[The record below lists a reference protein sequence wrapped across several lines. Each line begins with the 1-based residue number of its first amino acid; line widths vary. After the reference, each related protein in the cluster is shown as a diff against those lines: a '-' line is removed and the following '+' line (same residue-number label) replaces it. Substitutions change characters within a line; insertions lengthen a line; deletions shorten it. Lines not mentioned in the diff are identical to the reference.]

1 MNHRGTYR
9 VYFLGIGGIGM
20 SALARYYHHQ
30 GAEVS
35 GYDRTPSPLTRQ
47 LEDEG
52 MAIHYEDNPALLPA
66 LIDKVI
72 YTPAVPNDLKEIAEI
87 RRRGL
92 VMTKR
97 AVALGEISKN
107 HFTIAVAGT
116 HGKTTTTAM
125 TAHILHVCGHDTTAF
140 IGGIANNF
148 NSNLLLGRGAESTLV
163 VEADEFD
170 RSFLQLA
177 PNVSVINAIDAD
189 HLDIYGDR
197 QHLVESFNA
206 FAQLTEGPVIVKEG
220 LEIKAHDVLRFGFG
234 EHCDYRAAILKT
246 EEGITDFSITAEGV
260 TTLVTLPL
268 AGNHNVLNAT
278 AAFAAARQIGLPSEA
293 IAQAL
298 STFKGVQRRFDVHIR
313 TKKYIYID
321 DYAHHPEEIKSCLSA
336 IRASF
341 PNRRITL
348 VFQPHLFTRTRDFME
363 EFAESLAMADNL
375 ILLDIYPAREKPIE
389 GITSQ
394 ALLEKVNLKDK
405 SLCPKEQ
412 LLEVIAERK
421 PELLVTMGAGNI
433 DRFVEPLKTMMEQ
446 W

>member
-1 MNHRGTYR
+1 MKSEKHI
-9 VYFLGIGGIGM
+9 YFLGIGGIGM
-20 SALARYYHHQ
+20 SALARYYHSQ

-35 GYDRTPSPLTRQ
+35 GYDLTPSPLTKQ

-52 MAIHYEDNPALLPA
+52 MAIHYEDNPNLLPA
-66 LIDKVI
+66 LIDKVV
-72 YTPAVPNDLKEIAEI
+72 YTPAVPADLREIAEI
-87 RRRGL
+87 KRRGIP
-92 VMTKR
+92 MMKR
-97 AVALGEISKN
+97 AAALGEISKH

-125 TAHILHVCGHDTTAF
+125 TAHILHACGRNTTAF
-140 IGGIANNF
+140 IGGIAKNF
-148 NSNLLLGRGAESTLV
+148 DSNLLLGKGHESTLV

-170 RSFLQLA
+170 RSFLQLH
-177 PNVSVINAIDAD
+177 PEVSVINAIDAD

-197 QHLVESFNA
+197 QHLVASFND
-206 FAQLTEGPVIVKEG
+206 FAQLTENVVIVKEA
-220 LEIKAHDVLRFGFG
+220 LDIQAKHLLHFGFG
-234 EHCDYRAAILKT
+234 ETCDYRARIINSANGLT
-246 EEGITDFSITAEGV
+246 EFTIEVEGRVTSIH
-260 TTLVTLPL
+260 LPM

-278 AAFAAARQIGLPSEA
+278 AAFAAARQIGLHPDE

-298 STFKGVQRRFDVHIR
+298 STFQGVKRRFDVQVRNENH
-313 TKKYIYID
+313 IYID

-341 PNRRITL
+341 PTKKMTL

-394 ALLEKVNLKDK
+394 ALLEKVRINNK
-405 SLCPKEQ
+405 SLCPKEN
-412 LLEVIAERK
+412 LLEVIAKRK

-433 DRFVEPLKTMMEQ
+433 DRFVEPLKTMISQ

>member
-1 MNHRGTYR
+1 MKSEKHI
-9 VYFLGIGGIGM
+9 YFLGIGGIGM

-35 GYDRTPSPLTRQ
+35 GYDRTPSPLTKQ

-52 MAIHYEDNPALLPA
+52 MAIHYEDNPDLLPA
-66 LIDKVI
+66 LIDKVV
-72 YTPAVPNDLKEIAEI
+72 YTPAVPVDLKEIAELK
-87 RRRGL
+87 RRGL
-92 VMTKR
+92 SLTKR
-97 AVALGEISKN
+97 AVALGEISKA
-107 HFTIAVAGT
+107 HLTIAVAGT

-125 TAHILHVCGHDTTAF
+125 TAHILNACGRDTTAF

-148 NSNLLLGRGAESTLV
+148 NSNLLLGSGPESTLV

-170 RSFLQLA
+170 RSFLQLE

-197 QHLVESFNA
+197 QHLVDSFNS
-206 FAQLTEGPVIVKEG
+206 FAQLTQGPVIVKEG
-220 LEIKAHDVLRFGFG
+220 LDVKASNIIRFGFG
-234 EHCDYRAAILKT
+234 EQCDYRAEILKT
-246 EEGITDFSITAEGV
+246 EEGITDFTITAEGV
-260 TTLVTLPL
+260 TTHVTLPL
-268 AGNHNVLNAT
+268 AGNHNVMNAT
-278 AAFAAARQIGLPSEA
+278 AAFAAARQIELEPEA

-298 STFKGVQRRFDVHIR
+298 ATFQGVKRRFDVQIR

-341 PNRRITL
+341 PSRQITL

-363 EFAESLAMADNL
+363 EFAASLAMADNL

-394 ALLEKVNLKDK
+394 ALLEKVNLKNK
-405 SLCPKEQ
+405 SLCPKEH

-433 DRFVEPLKTMMEQ
+433 DRFVEPLKTMISQ

>member
-1 MNHRGTYR
+1 MKREGMKNI
-9 VYFLGIGGIGM
+9 YFLGIGGIGM

-30 GAEVS
+30 GAVVS
-35 GYDRTPSPLTRQ
+35 GYDRTPSPLTQQ

-52 MAIHYEDNPALLPA
+52 MAIHYEDKPELLPA
-66 LIDKVI
+66 LIDKVV
-72 YTPAVPNDLKEIAEI
+72 YTPAVPNDLKEIAELQ
-87 RRRGL
+87 RRGL
-92 VMTKR
+92 TLTKR
-97 AVALGEISKN
+97 AVALGEISKA

-125 TAHILHVCGHDTTAF
+125 TAHILHACGHDTTAF

-148 NSNLLLGRGAESTLV
+148 NSNLLLGSGPESTLV

-177 PNVSVINAIDAD
+177 PNISIVNAIDAD

-197 QHLVESFNA
+197 QHLVDSFNA
-206 FAQLTEGPVIVKEG
+206 FVQLTDRAVLVKEG
-220 LEIKAHDVLRFGFG
+220 LDLSAPNMLRFGFG
-234 EHCDYRAAILKT
+234 ASNDYKAEILKS
-246 EEGITDFSITAEGV
+246 EEGITDFTVTANGI
-260 TTLVTLPL
+260 TTLVRLPL
-268 AGNHNVLNAT
+268 AGHHNVLNAT
-278 AAFAAARQIGLPSEA
+278 AAFAAATQIGLQPEA

-298 STFKGVQRRFDVHIR
+298 ASFKGVKRRFDVQVR

-341 PNRRITL
+341 PNRKITL

-363 EFAESLAMADNL
+363 EFAQSLAMADNL
-375 ILLDIYPAREKPIE
+375 ILLDIYPARELPIE

-394 ALLEKVNLKDK
+394 ALMEKVNLKDK

-412 LLEVIAERK
+412 LLERIAKCK

-433 DRFVEPLKTMMEQ
+433 DRFVEPLKKMMSQ

>member
-1 MNHRGTYR
+1 MKSEKHI
-9 VYFLGIGGIGM
+9 YFLGIGGIGM

-35 GYDRTPSPLTRQ
+35 GYDRTPSPLTKQ

-52 MAIHYEDNPALLPA
+52 MAIHYEDNPDLLPA

-72 YTPAVPNDLKEIAEI
+72 YTPAVPADLKEIAELK
-87 RRRGL
+87 RRGL
-92 VMTKR
+92 ALTKR
-97 AVALGEISKN
+97 AVALGEISKA

-125 TAHILHVCGHDTTAF
+125 TAHILHECGQDTTAF

-148 NSNLLLGRGAESTLV
+148 DSNLLLGSGVDSTLV

-177 PNVSVINAIDAD
+177 PNVSVVNAIDAD

-197 QHLVESFNA
+197 QHLVDSFNS
-206 FAQLTEGPVIVKEG
+206 FAQLTQGPVIVKEG
-220 LEIKAHDVLRFGFG
+220 LDVKAQHILRFGFG
-234 EHCDYRAAILKT
+234 EQCDYRAEIQRT
-246 EEGITDFSITAEGV
+246 EEGITDFTVTAEGI
-260 TTLVTLPL
+260 TTHITLPL
-268 AGNHNVLNAT
+268 AGNHNVMNAT
-278 AAFAAARQIGLPSEA
+278 AAFAAASQTGMKPEA
-293 IAQAL
+293 IARAL
-298 STFKGVQRRFDVHIR
+298 ATFQGVKRRFDVQIR

-341 PNRRITL
+341 PCRQITL

-363 EFAESLAMADNL
+363 EFAASLAMADNL

-394 ALLEKVNLKDK
+394 ALLEKVNLKNK
-405 SLCPKEQ
+405 SLCPKEC

-433 DRFVEPLKTMMEQ
+433 DRFVEPLKTMISQ